1 MKYLYPFLIIISL
14 ILNISCSTK
23 KDSKKETL
31 NSILGFDDTCL
42 ENGENLAFETVD
54 VVVLEQTDESIIDY
68 IKRVERIDSIVLV
81 QTSSSLFAFHQN
93 GKYLHTYGNKGGGPE
108 EYLSLSS
115 FVIDKTEKTIKI
127 VDEGSSK
134 ILNFDIKGKFLTA
147 TSYDRKKLSI
157 WTVSGI
163 QLNKDEMLFT
173 NMIYNDKNTLYSLFD
188 DKKGSWL
195 PLFNFPVRTN
205 NAAQPFG
212 KTTLSFY
219 NDTVKLLKPFD
230 PQIYEL
236 SGGAELIPIMTIQTK
251 QKRIKPK
258 QIEII
263 DNFSINTYADFSNQ
277 NFFTGFTGIYET
289 KDFLLLDVL
298 YGTSY
303 FLIQKGNPSGRLYN
317 YSLPEELN
325 RMPLINIK
333 SADSNYLIGVIDP
346 MRFYSTKEKI
356 SQTTND
362 SNLLKLKNTLD
373 GLNID
378 SNPCLLFYKIKK
390 SD

>member
-1 MKYLYPFLIIISL
+1 MKYIYSFVFIIFI
-14 ILNISCSTK
+14 INVSCSNN
-23 KDSKKETL
+23 KDSNKETL

-42 ENGENLAFETVD
+42 ENGENMAFETID
-54 VVVLEQTDESIIDY
+54 IVVLEQTDESIIDY
-68 IKRVERIDSIVLV
+68 VKRVEQIDSIVLV
-81 QTSSSLFAFHQN
+81 QTSSSLFAFNKN
-93 GKYLHTYGNKGGGPE
+93 GKFLHTYGKKGGGPE

-134 ILNFDIKGKFLTA
+134 ILKFDIKGKFLTA

-195 PLFNFPVRTN
+195 PLFNFPVRTDN
-205 NAAQPFG
+205 VAQPFG

-230 PQIYEL
+230 PQIYAL
-236 SGGAELIPIMTIQTK
+236 NGAELIPIMTIQTN
-251 QKRIKPK
+251 QKRIEPK
-258 QIEII
+258 QIEVI
-263 DNFSINTYADFSNQ
+263 DNFSINTYADLSNQ

-298 YGTSY
+298 YGSSY
-303 FLIQKGNPSGRLYN
+303 FLIQKGDQSGKLYN
-317 YSLPEELN
+317 YTLPEELN

-346 MRFYSTKEKI
+346 MRFNSTKEKI